1 MALNLFDLALQ
12 QEGARRAAATAA
24 QAALAAARTVAI
36 AAETTRASAVEV
48 LGAAFLAAA
57 AGEAIHQSHIEKA
70 LQQEYEKTGRVS
82 PH

>member
-1 MALNLFDLALQ
+1 MLFRSTL
-12 QEGARRAAATAA
+12 
-24 QAALAAARTVAI
+24 AALHPLPGALIRNAA
-36 AAETTRASAVEV
+36 

-57 AGEAIHQSHIEKA
+57 AGEAIHQAHIERA